1 MKEEWYR
8 VSNGEESGK
17 VKTEMLFIVKYKSLM
32 NLVSIVPY
40 QSGQNLKYSGLWNVL
55 NE

>member
-1 MKEEWYR
+1 M
-8 VSNGEESGK
+8 SNGEESGK
-17 VKTEMLFIVKYKSLM
+17 VKTEMLFTVKYKSLM

-40 QSGQNLKYSGLWNVL
+40 QLGQDLKYSGLWNVL